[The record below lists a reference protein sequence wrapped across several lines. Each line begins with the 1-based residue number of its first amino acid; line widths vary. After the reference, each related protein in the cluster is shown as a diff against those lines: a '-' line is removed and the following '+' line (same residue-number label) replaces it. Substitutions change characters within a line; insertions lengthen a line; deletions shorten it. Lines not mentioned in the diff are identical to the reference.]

1 VEPITPAVPGRRRF
15 LQLISVAGLFQAL
28 SAPLA
33 FAQGASKPPA
43 KRATK
48 PAATKPPAKP
58 QPAAPPK
65 PEEEIS
71 EDAKAL
77 ASIIRRRYGKH
88 LDEKQLESV
97 TRDLDGDVKA
107 GQRMRQTKLANGDE
121 PDFTFKA

>member
-1 VEPITPAVPGRRRF
+1 VEPTVTAVPGRRRF
-15 LQLISVAGLFQAL
+15 LQWLGVASLFQAL

-33 FAQGASKPPA
+33 LAQSAAKNTKRVSKPRP
-43 KRATK
+43 K
-48 PAATKPPAKP
+48 PSAKP
-58 QPAAPPK
+58 QPASPPM

-77 ASIIRRRYGKH
+77 ASIIKRRYGQH

-107 GQRMRQTKLANGDE
+107 GQRMRQTKLANADE